1 MRRTLI
7 AILCAVIWLFVGQVS
22 EQVCGEHAMRATV
35 RSTAQGSITDS
46 DRGTI
51 CRGRRHV
58 AARLVARCCREVRR
72 RGVGTRRSPTHGPRF
87 HEKFSSPRSPTGIR
101 ASNVYVGFRHPPFD
115 ALRETLSSTFCVDF
129 VFSRF
134 RFGLHIMP
142 TEVCRQS
149 SVSIRYFFY
158 GNVF

>member
-51 CRGRRHV
+51 CRAGDDMLLPASPVAVERCGGAVSVRG
-58 AARLVARCCREVRR
+58 AARRTGQGFTKIFVPEIADRHTGRVTHTLDFDI
-72 RGVGTRRSPTHGPRF
+72 RRSTLCVKHYL
-87 HEKFSSPRSPTGIR
+87 H
-101 ASNVYVGFRHPPFD
+101 V
-115 ALRETLSSTFCVDF
+115 LRRL
-129 VFSRF
+129 R
-134 RFGLHIMP
+134 I
-142 TEVCRQS
+142 
-149 SVSIRYFFY
+149 
-158 GNVF
+158 

>member
-51 CRGRRHV
+51 CPASSPVAVERCGGAVSVRG
-58 AARLVARCCREVRR
+58 AARRTGQGFTKIFVPEIADRHTGRVTHTLDFDI
-72 RGVGTRRSPTHGPRF
+72 RRSTLCVKHYL
-87 HEKFSSPRSPTGIR
+87 H
-101 ASNVYVGFRHPPFD
+101 V
-115 ALRETLSSTFCVDF
+115 LRRL
-129 VFSRF
+129 R
-134 RFGLHIMP
+134 I
-142 TEVCRQS
+142 
-149 SVSIRYFFY
+149 
-158 GNVF
+158 